1 MSCDQQLNY
10 CLLSC
15 SGPTVPFSA
24 LARFDKDTKMFEN
37 VKVLE
42 SNNNL
47 REAVA
52 EINLPT
58 VQTFSVPKDS
68 GWSAC
73 GLHGA

>member
-1 MSCDQQLNY
+1 
-10 CLLSC
+10 
-15 SGPTVPFSA
+15 
-24 LARFDKDTKMFEN
+24 MFED

-73 GLHGA
+73 SLHGA